1 MSLIQDALKRKSEE
15 PVEIQPPEMPVEP
28 PDLPIGEKNPRPLFS
43 ILSIVLIS
51 VLLIILSGLGLYLI
65 IPKHHAPTQQ
75 PAHVA
80 VTKPVAPAVAPEP
93 VAVLATPAPVIAPP
107 AEPTKVELVVE
118 PAKAEAAKAEP
129 VVEPVKN
136 EEPAPVVQIVWPELK
151 LTGIAQS
158 GNQSIAILNGKM
170 LVAGRK
176 LGEVLVKEV
185 HETDVIVEYLGERRV
200 LYINE

>member
-15 PVEIQPPEMPVEP
+15 PGESRPPEIPGEP
-28 PDLPIGEKNPRPLFS
+28 SLDQPAEEIPPRPLFS

-51 VLLIILSGLGLYLI
+51 VLLIILSGLGIYLI
-65 IPKHHAPTQQ
+65 IPKHQASVQQ
-75 PAHVA
+75 PA
-80 VTKPVAPAVAPEP
+80 PVAAIEPTPVIAPPEP
-93 VAVLATPAPVIAPP
+93 VAVPSAPAPVIAPP
-107 AEPTKVELVVE
+107 VESAKVE
-118 PAKAEAAKAEP
+118 PAKAEP
-129 VVEPVKN
+129 VAEPVKN
-136 EEPAPVVQIVWPELK
+136 DEPAPAAQIVWPELK

-158 GNQSIAILNGKM
+158 DNQSIAILNGKM
-170 LVAGRK
+170 LVTGRK

>member
-15 PVEIQPPEMPVEP
+15 PVEIRPPEMPAEP
-28 PDLPIGEKNPRPLFS
+28 PDLPIGENNPRPLFS

-75 PAHVA
+75 PAPVA

-93 VAVLATPAPVIAPP
+93 VVAPAAPAPVIAPP
-107 AEPTKVELVVE
+107 AEP
-118 PAKAEAAKAEP
+118 AKAEP
-129 VVEPVKN
+129 VVEPVKK
-136 EEPAPVVQIVWPELK
+136 EEPPPVVQIVWPELK
-151 LTGIAQS
+151 LTGIAQNGS
-158 GNQSIAILNGKM
+158 QSIAILNGKM
-170 LVAGRK
+170 LIAGRK

-185 HETDVIVEYLGERRV
+185 HETYVIVEYLGERRV

>member
-15 PVEIQPPEMPVEP
+15 PGESRPPEIPGEP
-28 PDLPIGEKNPRPLFS
+28 SLDQPAEEIPPRPLFS

-51 VLLIILSGLGLYLI
+51 VLLIILSGLGIYLI
-65 IPKHHAPTQQ
+65 IPKHQASVQQ
-75 PAHVA
+75 PA
-80 VTKPVAPAVAPEP
+80 PVAAIEPAAVIAPAPPEP
-93 VAVLATPAPVIAPP
+93 VAVPAAPAPVIAPP
-107 AEPTKVELVVE
+107 VESAKVE
-118 PAKAEAAKAEP
+118 PAKADP
-129 VVEPVKN
+129 VAEPVKN
-136 EEPAPVVQIVWPELK
+136 DEPALAAQIVWPELK

-170 LVAGRK
+170 LITGRK

-185 HETDVIVEYLGERRV
+185 HETDVIVEYLGECRV

>member
-15 PVEIQPPEMPVEP
+15 TGDSRPPEIPVEILE
-28 PDLPIGEKNPRPLFS
+28 LPTEGKKNKLRMILPLILLLTAFLAAPLGFS
-43 ILSIVLIS
+43 IYLTKPKQHVPAPAIVKNDVSIAPVSIVPI
-51 VLLIILSGLGLYLI
+51 
-65 IPKHHAPTQQ
+65 T
-75 PAHVA
+75 
-80 VTKPVAPAVAPEP
+80 TPEP
-93 VAVLATPAPVIAPP
+93 VAVPAAPAPVIVPP
-107 AEPTKVELVVE
+107 SEPAKVE
-118 PAKAEAAKAEP
+118 PAKTEP
-129 VVEPVKN
+129 VAEPVKN
-136 EEPAPVVQIVWPELK
+136 EEPAPAAQIVWPELK

-170 LVAGRK
+170 LITGRK

>member
-15 PVEIQPPEMPVEP
+15 TGNSRPPETADDPALNQPAEEIP
-28 PDLPIGEKNPRPLFS
+28 PRPLFS

-51 VLLIILSGLGLYLI
+51 ALLIILSGLGIYLI
-65 IPKHHAPTQQ
+65 LPKHQASVQQ
-75 PAHVA
+75 PAPVA
-80 VTKPVAPAVAPEP
+80 VMKPAAVIAPPEP
-93 VAVLATPAPVIAPP
+93 VAVPAAPAPVIAPP
-107 AEPTKVELVVE
+107 AEP
-118 PAKAEAAKAEP
+118 AKAEP
-129 VVEPVKN
+129 VAEPVKK

-158 GNQSIAILNGKM
+158 DNQSIAILNGRM

-185 HETDVIVEYLGERRV
+185 HETDVVVEYLGERRI

>member
-15 PVEIQPPEMPVEP
+15 PGESRPPEIPVEP
-28 PDLPIGEKNPRPLFS
+28 SFAQPAEEIPPRPLFS

-51 VLLIILSGLGLYLI
+51 VLLIILSGLGIYLI
-65 IPKHHAPTQQ
+65 IPKHQASVQQ
-75 PAHVA
+75 PA
-80 VTKPVAPAVAPEP
+80 PVAAIEPTPVIAPPEP
-93 VAVLATPAPVIAPP
+93 VAVPSAPAPVIAPP
-107 AEPTKVELVVE
+107 VESAKVE
-118 PAKAEAAKAEP
+118 PAKAEP
-129 VVEPVKN
+129 VAEPVKN
-136 EEPAPVVQIVWPELK
+136 DEPAPAAQIVWPELK

-158 GNQSIAILNGKM
+158 DNQSIAILNGKM
-170 LVAGRK
+170 LVTGRK